1 MHSDATAHSRFKVI
15 QARRVYVQIAEQI
28 AEQIRSAVFTAGD
41 RLPAERDL
49 AKQFGVSRPS
59 VREAMIALEAAGLVQ
74 VRPGEGIFVQDRPER
89 AAPISRDAAPSWL
102 EQLEACSLIEPEVAA
117 LAARSAAAAHVADLA
132 AAVARMSVVDPDGE
146 IAADARHQFHLVLA
160 QACGNTFLAGTV
172 KELWDLRRGAMW
184 AGIRKRQLDPARH
197 RRANAL
203 RGEIVTALTN
213 KDPASARRAM
223 KRLCEEIRSRYFSE

>member
-1 MHSDATAHSRFKVI
+1 MQPDAAAPTRFKVI
-15 QARRVYVQIAEQI
+15 QARRVYAQIAEQI
-28 AEQIRSAVFTAGD
+28 ALLIRTAELKPGD

-74 VRPGEGIFVQDRPER
+74 VRPGEGIFVQDRPAQ
-89 AAPISRDAAPSWL
+89 AASIAQAAAPSWF

-117 LAARSAAAAHVADLA
+117 LAARSAEPGHIADLA
-132 AAVARMSVVDPDGE
+132 AAVARMSVADPDGE

-160 QACGNTFLAGTV
+160 QASGNSFMAKTV

-184 AGIRKRQLDPARH
+184 EGIRKRRHDPARH
-197 RRANAL
+197 RLANGL
-203 RGEIVTALTN
+203 RGEIVTALAD
-213 KDPASARRAM
+213 KDPAGARRAM
-223 KRLCEEIRSRYFSE
+223 KRLCQEIRSRYFSD